1 MSSHDENPQI
11 EVIPVDKSKVLK
23 IWKVAGIL
31 ALVTLVEYAIAFSL
45 PAADTFKYVRI
56 WLFIILTI
64 VKAYYIM
71 SEFMHL
77 GHEKKSLQYSIIFP
91 LAFLAW
97 AILAFLM
104 ESSAVFEAL
113 KHLWN
118 YTVG

>member
-11 EVIPVDKSKVLK
+11 EVIPADKSKILK

-31 ALVTLVEYAIAFSL
+31 ALVTAVEYLIAFWLSV
-45 PAADTFKYVRI
+45 DTFKYVRI

-104 ESSAVFEAL
+104 ESNAVFEAL
-113 KHLWN
+113 KSLWA
-118 YTVG
+118 Y